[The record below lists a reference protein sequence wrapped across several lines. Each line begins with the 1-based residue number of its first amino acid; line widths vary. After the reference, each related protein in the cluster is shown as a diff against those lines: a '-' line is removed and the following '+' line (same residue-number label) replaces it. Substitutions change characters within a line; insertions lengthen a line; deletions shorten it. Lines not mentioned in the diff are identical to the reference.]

1 MQLTRWLAFFRT
13 SSALFAAR
21 IFYGNKVHYLC
32 TRAGVAEVRRI
43 MEQMSDVVQAMLKR
57 VKVDLSG
64 DEVGVA
70 LQTFS
75 VQLWGDAQRRS
86 ELRTHAATL
95 CKLLKLQS
103 RAVVPVVASLGVKL
117 HSIVC
122 AAKAQGLCVS
132 NKQAWSWVL
141 LPVWRAQHAP
151 KLQWLEDC
159 EVLISFYLSLKINTT
174 TLERNLGELL
184 QQLNMHSGPLTE
196 TGASVASIME
206 VSAEG
211 PQKEEEFFHPP
222 AGPEGL
228 LEPSGFA
235 VKCAQLWLEHFGRR
249 FRQTYR
255 VKIPG
260 APRSQ
265 GSQETK
271 HRPGTLA
278 SIAAGQGS
286 AAAGIVSAAT
296 RHGSRKWAP
305 PSFVPSLALPVVS
318 RPDTV
323 HLHGTR
329 WGPGSSREALQT
341 EDDLRNFEKRTEL
354 KRMRCLQALAF
365 VELYLEKELKNTL

>member
-1 MQLTRWLAFFRT
+1 MHFIILNYIV
-13 SSALFAAR
+13 ALVFVLAAR

-32 TRAGVAEVRRI
+32 THAGVAEVRRV
-43 MEQMSDVVQAMLKR
+43 MEQMSDVTKAMLKR

-64 DEVGVA
+64 DEVGFA

-103 RAVVPVVASLGVKL
+103 RTVVNVVASIGVKL
-117 HSIVC
+117 HSVVC

-132 NKQAWSWVL
+132 NRQAWSWAL
-141 LPVWRAQHAP
+141 LPVWRAQQVP
-151 KLQWLEDC
+151 KVQWVEDC

-184 QQLNMHSGPLTE
+184 HQLNMHSGPLAE

-211 PQKEEEFFHPP
+211 PQKEEEFFIPP
-222 AGPEGL
+222 AQPGGL
-228 LEPSGFA
+228 LEPSDFA

-255 VKIPG
+255 AKNPE

-265 GSQETK
+265 GSQDAK

-278 SIAAGQGS
+278 SIAAGQG
-286 AAAGIVSAAT
+286 AATAAIVSAAK
-296 RHGSRKWAP
+296 RAGSRRWAP
-305 PSFVPSLALPVVS
+305 SSFIPSMTLPMVS
-318 RPDTV
+318 RPDTT

-329 WGPGSSREALQT
+329 WGPVGSREALDE
-341 EDDLRNFEKRTEL
+341 EDGLANFEKRTEL
-354 KRMRCLQALAF
+354 KRKRFLQALADF
-365 VELYLEKELKNTL
+365 GVVI